1 MNQTSLHGGAPAPRE
16 DVNGAKDRGM
26 QALVRTLGVLFVALR
41 ILIVLML
48 VVFVFGGMFSIK
60 EDEQGMLFR
69 FGKLIP
75 KGDHDVLPSG
85 WYWGFPYPVDRVEHI
100 QAQRSVTVVTKQF
113 WPRYNPALLDP
124 RAPPPSSLLPGIDG
138 YVVTGDAN
146 IMHMVWAVTYRVID
160 AKKYYLLFY
169 QDPARPELDDVRRR
183 QVARGVKVLIEN
195 ILDQAVLQE
204 VAGWPV
210 EDVLVLS
217 RGQLP
222 GASAAGRE
230 SLTMAVQRRVA
241 QKVRELQLGVEVQQ
255 VSLIQAKPPAAVR
268 KAFNEV
274 VNAAQEYRTAVDTG
288 KAHAEQTVTLAEG
301 RASTIKAEAYQY
313 RDRIVK
319 SAQADAKYFQK
330 ILNEYRKTPEVLL
343 ALYTEVLQ
351 NVLGNVGDKFIV
363 HSKTEGSQEIRV
375 LIGPIPRK
383 LTESEPGGPGGG
395 GHSPESGPGR
405 TH

>member
-1 MNQTSLHGGAPAPRE
+1 MNPTPHLNGGAPRGDESAT
-16 DVNGAKDRGM
+16 KDRGM
-26 QALVRTLGVLFVALR
+26 QSLVRTLGVLFVALR
-41 ILIVLML
+41 ILIILML
-48 VVFVFGGMFSIK
+48 VLFVFGGMFSIK

-75 KGDHDVLPSG
+75 KGDREVLPSG
-85 WYWGFPYPVDRVEHI
+85 WYWGFPYPVDRVERI

-113 WPRYNPALLDP
+113 WPQRNPALLNP
-124 RAPPPSSLLPGIDG
+124 QAPPPSSLIPGIDG

-146 IMHMVWAVTYRVID
+146 IMHMVWAVTYRVTD
-160 AKKYYLLFY
+160 AKRYYLLFY
-169 QDPARPELDDVRRR
+169 QDPDRPELDNIRRR

-195 ILDQAVLQE
+195 LLDQSVLHE

-222 GASAAGRE
+222 GASTTMGRE
-230 SLTMAVQRRVA
+230 SLTMAVQRRLE
-241 QKVRELQLGVEVQQ
+241 QKVRELQLGIEVQQ
-255 VSLIQAKPPAAVR
+255 VSLIQGQPPSAVR

-288 KAHAEQTVTLAEG
+288 KARAEQTVTLAAG
-301 RASTIKAEAYQY
+301 RASTIIAEAYQY

-319 SAQADAKYFQK
+319 SAQADAKYFEK

-351 NVLGNVGDKFIV
+351 NVLANVGDKFIV

-383 LTESEPGGPGGG
+383 LTGPEPGGPQGGG
-395 GHSPESGPGR
+395 QSPEPGPGQ